1 MTVTPDPAYTAR
13 HAAINAE
20 IEADFAANGPLVTA
34 TARSAD
40 PIHLGEPEE
49 VLSAQHARTGDI
61 YYPLRTGPIGDPQGE
76 TARREALWER
86 EQDPWVVGEGRPIGQ
101 LSNMVDEDPVMR
113 QMAAHPRIV
122 AVLQAIIGPDVKC
135 WFDHVFC
142 KPPLNAF
149 DHSSYAKGANR
160 YHQDGF
166 FQFSRETDSTRGNSC
181 AQLCVADL

>member
-1 MTVTPDPAYTAR
+1 MT
-13 HAAINAE
+13 AA
-20 IEADFAANGPLVTA
+20 
-34 TARSAD
+34 ARSAEPVD
-40 PIHLGEPEE
+40 LGEPEE
-49 VLSAQHARTGDI
+49 VLSPLHARTGDI
-61 YYPLRTGPIGDPQGE
+61 YYPRRSGPIGDPQEE
-76 TARREALWER
+76 TARRVALWER

-113 QMAAHPRIV
+113 SMAAHPRIV

-149 DHSSYAKGANR
+149 DHSGYAKGANR

-166 FQFSRETDSTRGNSC
+166 FQFSRETDSAPVGSC
-181 AQLCVADL
+181 GSADLRINANRQGRA